1 MTTPQSEFAVL
12 LAASG
17 FQVFPCAENGKLPA
31 IKDFPN
37 RATTD
42 PKRVESWWNGRP
54 KNVGISTSHFA
65 ADEALVVV
73 DVDVKAGKRGDL
85 SLLNLDLEGF
95 ELPAT
100 FTVSTPSGGQ
110 HLYYRTPKAL
120 RQGTDT
126 LGQGLDIRSLG
137 GYVLGPGSVIDGKP
151 YEVTNKIPPVPAPDW
166 LVQRLGAARSRA
178 DASAEPLPGVE
189 PERAAQRAQAWLAA
203 YAPIATEGQGG
214 DAETFK
220 VAAHLKDL
228 GCDADQAL
236 ELMAPWN
243 ERCFPPW
250 NHEELETKVRN
261 AFKYGKEPQGIQ
273 APEAVF
279 PPVEE
284 TPESDQPEG
293 IHPLEKLNK
302 NFAFVFAGGTGNI
315 LWETTDRKG
324 DYAFHLMNK
333 QSFLDIH
340 AANKLQCGDKSK
352 PTAQMW
358 MEWKGR
364 RNFDGLVFEPEID
377 AGPRWFNLWRGFAV
391 EPAPAPAQVGSG
403 VPLHPMVERWK
414 EHLFENICSR
424 DKNLADWLTCWFAHL
439 IQKPYEKPLVAVV
452 FRGGKGVGKNAL
464 VERVSKLLGGHAMT
478 TSRRRYLVGNFT
490 SHLQRC
496 LLFILDEAFWSGD
509 KEAEGVVKDL
519 VTGTEHLIELKG
531 KESFT
536 VRNLTRV
543 VVIGNEEW
551 LVPASAD
558 ERRWAVFEVGEGRK
572 QDREYFMEMRLG
584 LDERGGAAHLL
595 RYLMDYKITQDVNLA
610 PNTVGLVSQKIS
622 SLEPVPQWWY
632 DTLAAGL
639 IAGGDWGGEWPD
651 SIPTNRLRDA
661 LRRWVGN
668 RNIKGR
674 LPNDVNFGKILK
686 QMAPSFEKKKIGGA
700 RVADGD
706 TSYAYFKAP
715 LETMRK
721 EFDKYIGG
729 GVPWTE

>member
-1 MTTPQSEFAVL
+1 VSTSQSDFAVL
-12 LAASG
+12 LASSG
-17 FQVFPCAENGKLPA
+17 FHVFPCAVGSKLPA
-31 IKDFPN
+31 IKDYPR

-42 PKRVESWWNGRP
+42 SKRIKAWWNGQQ
-54 KNVGISTSHFA
+54 KNIGISTSHFGT
-65 ADEALVVV
+65 DEALVVV
-73 DVDVKAGKRGDL
+73 DVDVKSKKRGDL
-85 SLLNLDLEGF
+85 SLLQLEIEGF
-95 ELPAT
+95 ELPPT
-100 FTVSTPSGGQ
+100 FEVLTPSGGR
-110 HLYYRTPKAL
+110 HIFYRVATAL
-120 RQGTDT
+120 KQGVDL
-126 LGQGLDIRSLG
+126 LGEGLDIRSLG
-137 GYVLGPGSVIDGKP
+137 GYVVGPGSVIDGKE
-151 YEVTNKIPPVPAPDW
+151 YMISRKVRIAPAPEW
-166 LVQRLGAARSRA
+166 LIQRLGAAKERS
-178 DASAEPLPGVE
+178 DGEPKALPGVDS
-189 PERAAQRAQAWLAA
+189 ERAAQRAKEWLEKHARVA
-203 YAPIATEGQGG
+203 VEGEGG
-214 DAETFK
+214 DAETYHT
-220 VAAHLKDL
+220 ALLLKDF
-228 GCDADQAL
+228 GCSLDQAI
-236 ELMAPWN
+236 ELMASWN
-243 ERCFPPW
+243 ERCSPPW
-250 NHEELETKVRN
+250 SEEDLETKIRN
-261 AFKYGKEPQGIQ
+261 AFKYGQEPQGAA

-279 PPVEE
+279 PSVEE
-284 TPESDQPEG
+284 KSENLLEG
-293 IHPLEKLNK
+293 LHPFEKLNR
-302 NFAFVFAGGTGNI
+302 NFAFVFAGGSGNI

-340 AANKLQCGDKSK
+340 AANKMQIGDKTK
-352 PTAQMW
+352 ATAQLW
-358 MEWKGR
+358 MEWPGR
-364 RNFDGLVFEPEID
+364 RSFDGMVFEPEID
-377 AGPRWFNLWRGFAV
+377 AGPRWFNMWRGFAV
-391 EPAPAPAQVGSG
+391 KPTEVSG
-403 VPLHPMVERWK
+403 HPMVERWK
-414 EHLFENICSR
+414 EHLFENVCNQ
-424 DKNLADWLTCWFAHL
+424 DKKLADWLTGWFAHL
-439 IQKPYEKPLVAVV
+439 VQKPFEKPLVAIV

-464 VERVSKLLGGHAMT
+464 VERIARLLGGHAMT

-496 LLFILDEAFWSGD
+496 LMFVLDEAFWSGD

-572 QDREYFMEMRLG
+572 QDRKYFEEMRLG
-584 LDERGGAAHLL
+584 IDEQGGAAHLL
-595 RYLMDYKITQDVNLA
+595 RYLLDYKITQDVNLA

-651 SIPTNRLRDA
+651 AIPSNRLRDA

-674 LPNDVNFGKILK
+674 LPNDVNFGKVLR
-686 QMAPSFEKKKIGGA
+686 QMAPSFEKKKIGA
-700 RVADGD
+700 RLKEGD

-715 LETMRK
+715 LETLRR
-721 EFDKYIGG
+721 EFDRYIGG

>member
-1 MTTPQSEFAVL
+1 MTTPQSEFAL
-12 LAASG
+12 RLAASG
-17 FQVFPCAENGKLPA
+17 FCVFPCAVNGKLPA

-42 PKRVESWWNGRP
+42 PAQVETWWNGKP
-54 KNVGISTSHFA
+54 SNIGISTSHFA
-65 ADEALVVV
+65 TGEALVVV
-73 DVDVKAGKRGDL
+73 DVDVKSKKRGDL
-85 SLLNLDLEGF
+85 SLLQLEMDGFDLPET
-95 ELPAT
+95 L
-100 FTVSTPSGGQ
+100 TVATPSGGK
-110 HLYYRTPKAL
+110 HLYYRVPKAL
-120 RQGTDT
+120 RQGVDT
-126 LGQGLDIRSLG
+126 LGSGIDTRSLG
-137 GYVLGPGSVIDGKP
+137 GYVLGPGSSIDGRA
-151 YEVTNKIPPVPAPDW
+151 YEITHHAPIAQAPEW
-166 LVQRLGAARSRA
+166 LVQRLGAARERSA
-178 DASAEPLPGVE
+178 ASAEPLPGVE
-189 PERAAQRAQAWLAA
+189 PDRAAQRAAKWLAA
-203 YAPIATEGQGG
+203 YAPTATEGQGG
-214 DAETFK
+214 DAETYK
-220 VAAHLKDL
+220 VALHLKDL

-236 ELMAPWN
+236 DLMGPWN
-243 ERCFPPW
+243 ERCSPPW
-250 NHEELETKVRN
+250 SQEELDIKVRN
-261 AFKYGKEPQGIQ
+261 AFKYGKDPVGIA
-273 APEAVF
+273 APEAIF

-284 TPESDQPEG
+284 AEEDATEG
-293 IHPLEKLNK
+293 KTHPFQKLNK

-315 LWETTDRKG
+315 LWETTDRKE

-333 QSFLDIH
+333 QSFLDMH
-340 AANKLQCGDKSK
+340 AANKLQIGDKSK
-352 PTAQMW
+352 AVAQMW

-364 RNFDGLVFEPEID
+364 RNFDGLVFEPGIEVN
-377 AGPRWFNLWRGFAV
+377 PRWFNLWRGFAV
-391 EPAPAPAQVGSG
+391 APAGTAD
-403 VPLHPMVERWK
+403 HPMVERWK
-414 EHLFENICSR
+414 EHLFENICNHE
-424 DKNLADWLTCWFAHL
+424 KVLADWLTSWFAHL

-496 LLFILDEAFWSGD
+496 LMFVLDEAFWSGD

-519 VTGTEHLIELKG
+519 VTGEEHLIELKG

-572 QDREYFMEMRLG
+572 QDRQYFEEMRLG
-584 LDERGGAAHLL
+584 LDERGGGAYLL

-610 PNTVGLVSQKIS
+610 PNTTGLTAQKIS

-632 DTLAAGL
+632 DTLAAGT

-651 SIPTNRLRDA
+651 TIPTNRLRDA

-674 LPNDVNFGKILK
+674 LPNDVNFGKILH
-686 QMAPSFEKKKIGGA
+686 QMAPSFEKRKLGGNK
-700 RVADGD
+700 VADGD

-715 LETMRK
+715 LEDLRQ
-721 EFDKYIGG
+721 EFEKYIGG
-729 GVPWTE
+729 GVPWAE

>member
-1 MTTPQSEFAVL
+1 MTTQSEFALL
-12 LAASG
+12 LAQG
-17 FQVFPCAENGKLPA
+17 GLHVFPCGVNSKLPA

-65 ADEALVVV
+65 AGEALVVV

-126 LGQGLDIRSLG
+126 LGNGLDIRSLG
-137 GYVLGPGSVIDGKP
+137 GYVLGPGSVINGRS
-151 YEVTNKIPPVPAPDW
+151 YEVTNKIPPVAAPEW
-166 LVQRLGAARSRA
+166 LVQRLGAARERVNSNSKA
-178 DASAEPLPGVE
+178 LAHIEPD
-189 PERAAQRAQAWLAA
+189 RAAQRAATWLST
-203 YAPIATEGQGG
+203 YAPTATEGQGG
-214 DAETFK
+214 DAETYK
-220 VAAHLKDL
+220 VALHLKDL

-236 ELMAPWN
+236 DLMAPWN
-243 ERCFPPW
+243 ERCSPPW
-250 NHEELETKVRN
+250 NQEELDTKVRN
-261 AFKYGKEPQGIQ
+261 AFKYGKEPQGVA
-273 APEAVF
+273 APEAIF
-279 PPVEE
+279 PPIEDPSADE
-284 TPESDQPEG
+284 PDKP
-293 IHPLEKLNK
+293 HPFGKLNES
-302 NFAFVFAGGTGNI
+302 FAFVFAGGTGNI

-324 DYAFHLMNK
+324 DYIFHLMNK

-340 AANKLQCGDKSK
+340 AANKLNIGDKAK

-358 MEWKGR
+358 IEWPGR

-391 EPAPAPAQVGSG
+391 EPAAPVTAGAHS
-403 VPLHPMVERWK
+403 HPMVERWK
-414 EHLFENICSR
+414 EHLLENICGR
-424 DKNLADWLTCWFAHL
+424 DKIQADWLTGWFAHL

-496 LLFILDEAFWSGD
+496 LLFVLDEAFWSGD

-572 QDREYFMEMRLG
+572 QDRKYFEEMRLG
-584 LDERGGAAHLL
+584 LDEQGGAAHLL

-610 PNTVGLVSQKIS
+610 PNTVGLTAQKIS

-632 DTLAAGL
+632 DTLAAGT

-651 SIPTNRLRDA
+651 SIATNRLRDA

-674 LPNDVNFGKILK
+674 LPNDVNFGKILC
-686 QMAPSFEKKKIGGA
+686 QMAPSFKKRKIGKVSVG
-700 RVADGD
+700 DGD

-715 LETMRK
+715 LEDLRK

-729 GVPWTE
+729 GVPWAE

>member
-1 MTTPQSEFAVL
+1 MTTPQSEFAL
-12 LAASG
+12 RLAASG
-17 FQVFPCAENGKLPA
+17 FKVFPCAENGKLPA

-42 PKRVESWWNGRP
+42 QKRVESWWNGRP

-65 ADEALVVV
+65 ADEALVIV

-85 SLLNLDLEGF
+85 SLLQLEMEGF

-126 LGQGLDIRSLG
+126 LGNGLDIRSLG
-137 GYVLGPGSVIDGKP
+137 GYVLGPGSVIDGRT

-166 LVQRLGAARSRA
+166 LVARLGAARSRA
-178 DASAEPLPGVE
+178 DASVEPLPGVE
-189 PERAAQRAQAWLAA
+189 PERAAQRASKWLAA
-203 YAPIATEGQGG
+203 YAPTATEGQGG

-236 ELMAPWN
+236 DLMAPWN
-243 ERCFPPW
+243 ERCSPPW
-250 NHEELETKVRN
+250 SQEELETKVRN
-261 AFKYGKEPQGIQ
+261 AFRYGKDPIGIA
-273 APEAVF
+273 APEAIF
-279 PPVEE
+279 PPVEP
-284 TPESDQPEG
+284 TESCEDQSEG

-377 AGPRWFNLWRGFAV
+377 AGSRWFNLWRGFAV
-391 EPAPAPAQVGSG
+391 EPAPGPAVE
-403 VPLHPMVERWK
+403 HPMVERWK

-496 LLFILDEAFWSGD
+496 LLFVLDEAFWSGD

-519 VTGTEHLIELKG
+519 VTKKALLLLQQK
-531 KESFT
+531 SA
-536 VRNLTRV
+536 RP
-543 VVIGNEEW
+543 W
-551 LVPASAD
+551 LSRPPISASKRFPLWSKASVQD
-558 ERRWAVFEVGEGRK
+558 ASQPSAV
-572 QDREYFMEMRLG
+572 
-584 LDERGGAAHLL
+584 
-595 RYLMDYKITQDVNLA
+595 
-610 PNTVGLVSQKIS
+610 S
-622 SLEPVPQWWY
+622 S
-632 DTLAAGL
+632 A
-639 IAGGDWGGEWPD
+639 
-651 SIPTNRLRDA
+651 
-661 LRRWVGN
+661 
-668 RNIKGR
+668 
-674 LPNDVNFGKILK
+674 
-686 QMAPSFEKKKIGGA
+686 
-700 RVADGD
+700 
-706 TSYAYFKAP
+706 KA
-715 LETMRK
+715 
-721 EFDKYIGG
+721 
-729 GVPWTE
+729 

>member
-1 MTTPQSEFAVL
+1 MTVQSEFALL
-12 LAASG
+12 LAANG
-17 FQVFPCAENGKLPA
+17 FAVFPCAENGKLPS

-42 PKRVESWWNGRP
+42 PKQVETWWNGRP
-54 KNVGISTSHFA
+54 KNIGISTSHFA
-65 ADEALVVV
+65 ADQALVVV
-73 DVDVKAGKRGDL
+73 DVDVKHGKRGDIT
-85 SLLNLDLEGF
+85 LLGLELEGF
-95 ELPAT
+95 ELPST
-100 FTVSTPSGGQ
+100 FTVSTPSGGS
-110 HLYYRTPKAL
+110 HYYYRVPTAL

-126 LGQGLDIRSLG
+126 LGSGIDTRSRG
-137 GYVLGPGSVIDGKP
+137 GYVLAPGSVVDGKT
-151 YEVTNKIPPVPAPDW
+151 YEITHKSHIAPAPDW
-166 LVQRLGAARSRA
+166 LVQKLGQAHVPSEVPSKALANIEPDRA
-178 DASAEPLPGVE
+178 S
-189 PERAAQRAQAWLAA
+189 QRASKWLAK
-203 YAPIATEGQGG
+203 YAPVATEGAGG
-214 DAETFK
+214 DAETYK
-220 VAAHLKDL
+220 VALHLKDL

-236 ELMAPWN
+236 DLMAPWN
-243 ERCFPPW
+243 ERCSPPW
-250 NHEELETKVRN
+250 SDDELETKVRN
-261 AFKYGKEPQGIQ
+261 AFKYGREPQGVA

-279 PPVEE
+279 PPVEPKSE
-284 TPESDQPEG
+284 DADPDKP
-293 IHPLEKLNK
+293 HPFEKLNQ

-340 AANKLQCGDKSK
+340 AANKMQVGDKTR

-358 MEWKGR
+358 VEWAGR
-364 RNFDGLVFEPEID
+364 RSFDGLVFEPGID
-377 AGPRWFNLWRGFAV
+377 AGQRWFNMWRGFAV
-391 EPAPAPAQVGSG
+391 QPAATPD
-403 VPLHPMVERWK
+403 HPMVERWK
-414 EHLFENICSR
+414 EHLFENVCNR
-424 DKNLADWLTCWFAHL
+424 EKDQADWLTCWFAHL

-478 TSRRRYLVGNFT
+478 TARRRYLVSNFT
-490 SHLQRC
+490 GHLQRA
-496 LLFILDEAFWSGD
+496 LLFVLDEAFWSGD

-519 VTGTEHLIELKG
+519 VTGEEHMIEAKG
-531 KESFT
+531 KEPYT

-572 QDREYFMEMRLG
+572 QDRPYFTEMRLG
-584 LDERGGAAHLL
+584 LDEQGGAAHLL

-610 PNTVGLVSQKIS
+610 PNTAGLISQKIS

-632 DTLAAGL
+632 DTLTAGM

-651 SIPTNRLRDA
+651 TIPTNRLRDA

-674 LPNDVNFGKILK
+674 LPNDVNFGKILR
-686 QMAPSFEKKKIGGA
+686 QMAPSFEKKKMSA
-700 RVADGD
+700 RMSESD
-706 TSYAYFKAP
+706 TSYAYFKVP
-715 LETMRK
+715 LEVLRK
-721 EFDKYIGG
+721 EFDTYIGG